1 MYTIIQ
7 RSIIMTWADF
17 VLWLKYP
24 PGAMFFIMFISTCTT
39 LVSIGLNK
47 LLLDPKAM
55 LVKQQRIKD
64 HQAERKQL
72 EALEETNPKKFAKEI
87 VKWERRDKSIQKMQQ
102 RMSLERLKPTCI
114 TFVPMIVIFTA
125 IRNFFNV
132 NTRAG
137 INPPIALPPMNPS
150 TIPIGFL
157 TNMML
162 AADETSLIDWGA
174 MGWINYTAFYFMCS
188 FTISM
193 ILQRVFKM
201 VPVSGGGMNIF
212 DQSKMDA
219 YRQEAKNRK

>member
-1 MYTIIQ
+1 MV
-7 RSIIMTWADF
+7 TWADF
-17 VLWLKYP
+17 VDWLQVP
-24 PGAMFFIMFISTCTT
+24 PGAMFFIMFISICTT
-39 LVSIGLNK
+39 LVSIVLNK

-72 EALEETNPKKFAKEI
+72 EALEESNPKKFTKEI

-114 TFVPMIVIFTA
+114 TFVPMIIIFTL
-125 IRNFFNV
+125 IRRFFGV
-132 NTRAG
+132 DTRAG

-162 AADETSLIDWGA
+162 AETPTVNWGA

-201 VPVSGGGMNIF
+201 VPVSGGGMGNIF

-219 YRQEAKNRK
+219 YRQEAKKR